1 MFIFRGRISL
11 ILLIIYIASVL
22 FLSLYSFENTQIDLP
37 KFFLGIP
44 LDKII
49 HFIMYIPLPILLWAV
64 LIDFYPSYYHRGV
77 ALVIIFII
85 SIILSTSTEIL
96 QKTTEF
102 RQFEYLDLIANYLG
116 VIIGLLSISIIK
128 KLIFYVR
135 SSRLQ

>member
-1 MFIFRGRISL
+1 MFVFRGRISL

-22 FLSLYSFENTQIDLP
+22 FLSLYSFENTQVDLP
-37 KFFLGIP
+37 KYFLGIP
-44 LDKII
+44 IDKII
-49 HFIMYIPLPILLWAV
+49 HFIMYLPLPV
-64 LIDFYPSYYHRGV
+64 LIWSVLVDFYPSLYNKST
-77 ALVIIFII
+77 ALIISLFASIFI
-85 SIILSTSTEIL
+85 STSTEIL
-96 QKTTEF
+96 QNTTEF